1 MYQKDNQSWAP
12 WDTPIIMATW
22 QAETGE
28 LWIWNQ
34 PGQNSETLISKKKK
48 KDKTSKKERIKD
60 DKGREESKEKSNK
73 NFTKLKKSNTFIE
86 KPIKYLRNE
95 EIKWSNPRYDK
106 GVSSLRG

>member
-1 MYQKDNQSWAP
+1 MGHTYNHGYLAGWDRRIVNLKPAWAKQ
-12 WDTPIIMATW
+12 WDPH
-22 QAETGE
+22 
-28 LWIWNQ
+28 L
-34 PGQNSETLISKKKK
+34 KKKK